1 MHFES
6 ETRKIIDLQ
15 LRKAGWKANT
25 ENLRSSSGVRPESGR
40 NPAIAEW
47 KTKTGY
53 ADYALFIGTKPY
65 HLGKDGN
72 GIVS

>member
-6 ETRKIIDLQ
+6 EARKIIDLQ

-25 ENLRSSSGVRPESGR
+25 ENLRSSNGVRPESGR

-65 HLGKDGN
+65 HQ
-72 GIVS
+72 